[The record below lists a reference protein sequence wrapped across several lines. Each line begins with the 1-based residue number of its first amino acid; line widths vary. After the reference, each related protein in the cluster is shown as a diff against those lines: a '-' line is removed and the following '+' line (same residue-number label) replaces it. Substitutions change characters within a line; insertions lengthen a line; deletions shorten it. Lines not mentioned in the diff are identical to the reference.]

1 VARDLDIRNTA
12 WENYNIASFLRI
24 KTKRSGVF
32 ILFES
37 MMRYPNRIA
46 PFVFAL
52 GMAFPIACSDSAKGN
67 DAADRPQNVSSLAE
81 RPLISIGFMH
91 PVGLVITTKYRQP
104 LMDHLILHTRY
115 AFRALFNTDSEKTVG
130 MLEQRL
136 AEVCHMGVV
145 SYLEADSEFG
155 AIPVVRPLNRDG
167 EPVSYSVFVT
177 PQASPLRS
185 LGELKGRSLA
195 LGSYHST
202 LSHLIPRHELI
213 RAGVALEELGAIE
226 YLENDEAIASAVLE
240 GRFDAGAVDELVA
253 RRYEEKG
260 LRALHVSAPIPSAP
274 LVARAELPQRV
285 IQSVRDALLLLDFD
299 GAKDREHWDE
309 DLRYGFAPASA
320 ADYEPIRKIIETS
333 GKGCQRSCHLAE

>member
-1 VARDLDIRNTA
+1 
-12 WENYNIASFLRI
+12 
-24 KTKRSGVF
+24 
-32 ILFES
+32 
-37 MMRYPNRIA
+37 MMRSTDRLVPI
-46 PFVFAL
+46 VLAL
-52 GMAFPIACSDSAKGN
+52 AAASALACNDSAKGN
-67 DAADRPQNVSSLAE
+67 DDRERPQSVSSLAE

-145 SYLEADSEFG
+145 SYLEAESEFG
-155 AIPVVRPLNRDG
+155 AIPLVRPLNRDG

-177 PQASPLRS
+177 RQASPLRS
-185 LGELKGRSLA
+185 LGDLRGRSLA

-213 RAGVALEELGAIE
+213 RAGVRLEELGSIE

-240 GRFDAGAVDELVA
+240 GRFDAGAVEELVA
-253 RRYEEKG
+253 RRYEERG
-260 LRALHVSAPIPSAP
+260 LRALHVSAPVPSAP
-274 LVARAELPQRV
+274 FVVRADLPPRV
-285 IQSVRDALLLLDFD
+285 SQAVRDALLLLDFD
-299 GAKDREHWDE
+299 GAKDREQWDE

-320 ADYEPIRKIIETS
+320 ADYDPIREIIKTS
-333 GKGCQRSCHLAE
+333 GKGCQRSCHVGKEGFQRVDRIF

>member
-1 VARDLDIRNTA
+1 
-12 WENYNIASFLRI
+12 
-24 KTKRSGVF
+24 
-32 ILFES
+32 
-37 MMRYPNRIA
+37 MMRYTERLA
-46 PFVFAL
+46 PFVLAL
-52 GMAFPIACSDSAKGN
+52 VMASAVACNDSAKGN
-67 DAADRPQNVSSLAE
+67 DEADRPQSVSSLTE

-91 PVGLVITTKYRQP
+91 PVGLLITTKYRQP

-155 AIPVVRPLNRDG
+155 AIPLARPLNRDG

-177 PQASPLRS
+177 RQASPLRS
-185 LGELKGRSLA
+185 LGDLRRHSLA

-213 RAGVALEELGAIE
+213 RAGVRLEELGSIE
-226 YLENDEAIASAVLE
+226 YLENDDAIASAVLE

-253 RRYEEKG
+253 HWYEEKG
-260 LRALHVSAPIPSAP
+260 LRALHVSAPVPSAP
-274 LVARAELPQRV
+274 FVVRADLPPRV
-285 IQSVRDALLLLDFD
+285 SQAVRDALLLLDFD

-333 GKGCQRSCHLAE
+333 GKGCERSCHVGKDGFSRVDGTF